1 MKTLKYIFSLLMVVV
16 LATNCEQDDNDLG
29 FLDNVVAPTDVSAL
43 FKVTQDNTGLVT
55 ITPNATGASNFN
67 VSFGDGTEETVNL
80 LQGESVEHVYEE
92 GTYTVNIEALGITGL
107 KTQIS
112 QELVVSFK
120 APENVVVTI
129 ENDLAISKQVNVT
142 ANADF
147 AVSYEVYFGEQGID
161 DPVIANIGDTVSYGY
176 QEPGTYTIR
185 VVVMGAAIET
195 TEYVEEF
202 QVTEILQPI
211 ASAPAPP
218 TRQETDV
225 ISLYS
230 EKYNDVPDTNFFPDW
245 GQGGQ
250 GSSWAEFDLNG
261 DKMLQYINLSYQGIA
276 LADGTSIDV
285 SGMEFLHLDVWTA
298 DEGLSLETSL
308 INNASGTVTEKP
320 VWSDLTAGEWT
331 SLDIPISEYTDQG
344 LTVTEIFQ
352 LKFVGEPWAT
362 GTVFID
368 NLYFYKPSAA
378 PFNDGLLNNG
388 NFDFGS
394 DSWIVGT
401 DDNTPVNVVTD
412 GGNTYYSVDV
422 AAAGNPWDVNMSQ
435 KVEIIQGETYTFIF
449 DAWSDTNR
457 SIVTGIG
464 LSAAP
469 WSSSVETVN
478 ITPTRTT
485 YSLTLVATDWG
496 APDARVI
503 FDLGAEAGMV
513 NIDNV
518 GLFLGDGPFDDGLL
532 VNGDFEA
539 GADPWIVGTDDNA
552 PISVVTDGG
561 NTYFSVDVA
570 AAGNPWDVNMSQKV
584 EIISGNTYTLTFDA
598 WSDTNRAIISGIG
611 LSAAPWSSTVETVN
625 ITTTRTT
632 YTLTLLAAD
641 WGALDARVIFDMGAE
656 AGQVNIDNVAL
667 TSN

>member
-1 MKTLKYIFSLLMVVV
+1 
-16 LATNCEQDDNDLG
+16 
-29 FLDNVVAPTDVSAL
+29 
-43 FKVTQDNTGLVT
+43 
-55 ITPNATGASNFN
+55 
-67 VSFGDGTEETVNL
+67 
-80 LQGESVEHVYEE
+80 
-92 GTYTVNIEALGITGL
+92 
-107 KTQIS
+107 
-112 QELVVSFK
+112 
-120 APENVVVTI
+120 
-129 ENDLAISKQVNVT
+129 
-142 ANADF
+142 
-147 AVSYEVYFGEQGID
+147 
-161 DPVIANIGDTVSYGY
+161 
-176 QEPGTYTIR
+176 
-185 VVVMGAAIET
+185 
-195 TEYVEEF
+195 
-202 QVTEILQPI
+202 
-211 ASAPAPP
+211 
-218 TRQETDV
+218 
-225 ISLYS
+225 
-230 EKYNDVPDTNFFPDW
+230 
-245 GQGGQ
+245 
-250 GSSWAEFDLNG
+250 
-261 DKMLQYINLSYQGIA
+261 
-276 LADGTSIDV
+276 
-285 SGMEFLHLDVWTA
+285 
-298 DEGLSLETSL
+298 
-308 INNASGTVTEKP
+308 
-320 VWSDLTAGEWT
+320 
-331 SLDIPISEYTDQG
+331 
-344 LTVTEIFQ
+344 
-352 LKFVGEPWAT
+352 
-362 GTVFID
+362 
-368 NLYFYKPSAA
+368 
-378 PFNDGLLNNG
+378 
-388 NFDFGS
+388 
-394 DSWIVGT
+394 
-401 DDNTPVNVVTD
+401 
-412 GGNTYYSVDV
+412 
-422 AAAGNPWDVNMSQ
+422 MSQ

>member
-29 FLDNVVAPTDVSAL
+29 YLDNVVAPTDVSAL

-67 VSFGDGTEETVNL
+67 VSFGDGSEETINL

-92 GTYTVNIEALGITGL
+92 GSYTVNIEAIGLTGL
-107 KTQIS
+107 KTQVS

-142 ANADF
+142 ATADF
-147 AVSYEVYFGEQGID
+147 AVSYEVYFGEEGID

-195 TEYVEEF
+195 TEYMQEF
-202 QVTEILQPI
+202 EVTEILQPI
-211 ASAPAPP
+211 ASAPTPP
-218 TRQETDV
+218 NRQETDV

-250 GSSWAEFDLNG
+250 GSSWAEFDLDG

-298 DEGLSLETSL
+298 DEGISLETSL

-368 NLYFYKPSAA
+368 NLYFYKPSTA

-401 DDNTPVNVVTD
+401 DDNAPVSVVTD

-469 WSSSVETVN
+469 WSSAVETVN
-478 ITPTRTT
+478 ITPTKTT

-496 APDARVI
+496 APDARAI

-518 GLFLGDGPFDDGLL
+518 ALFLGDGPFDDGLL

-539 GADPWIVGTDDNA
+539 GPDPWIVGTDDNA
-552 PISVVTDGG
+552 PVSVVTDGG
-561 NTYFSVDVA
+561 NTYFSVGVA

-584 EIISGNTYTLTFDA
+584 EIIAGNTYTLNFDA

-641 WGALDARVIFDMGAE
+641 WGAPDARVIFDMGAE